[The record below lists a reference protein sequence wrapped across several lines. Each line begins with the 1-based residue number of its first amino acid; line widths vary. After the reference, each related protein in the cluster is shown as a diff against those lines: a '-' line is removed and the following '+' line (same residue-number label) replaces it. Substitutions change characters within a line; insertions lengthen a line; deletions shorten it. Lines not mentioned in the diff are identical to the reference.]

1 MMNIK
6 VKIFN
11 KINVRAAIDHV
22 QPFGIDLCCS
32 VRTIGNLD
40 EKKLEAFFNAVYN

>member
-11 KINVRAAIDHV
+11 KNNVRAAIDHV
-22 QPFGIDLCCS
+22 QPFGINLCSS
-32 VRTIGNLD
+32 VRTNGKLD
-40 EKKLEAFFNAVYN
+40 EKKLEAFFYAVYN